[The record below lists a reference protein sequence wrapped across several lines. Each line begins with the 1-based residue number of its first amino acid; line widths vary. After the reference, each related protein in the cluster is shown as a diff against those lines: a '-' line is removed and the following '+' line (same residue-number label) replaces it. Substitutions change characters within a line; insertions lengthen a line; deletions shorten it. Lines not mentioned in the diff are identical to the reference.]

1 MKKFIEELTE
11 QLTVLKERYAHKKGF
26 VVDSENHVRVERKYG
41 INGTNFAVKG
51 PQILHATIFQIKE
64 DAEKYG
70 MDYYLVDGAGKPI
83 YLRIKKAEVF
93 FAEEI
98 ARLQAALEFLNNKL

>member
-1 MKKFIEELTE
+1 MKKFIEELIE
-11 QLTVLKERYAHKKGF
+11 QLTVLRDRYAHKEGF
-26 VVDSENHVRVERKYG
+26 VVDSENHIRVARKYG
-41 INGTNFAVKG
+41 LNGTNFAVKG
-51 PQILHATIFQIKE
+51 PQILHAVVFPTKE
-64 DAEKYG
+64 VAEKYG

-98 ARLQAALEFLNNKL
+98 ARLEAALVKQ